1 MAGKILGEVVKSG
14 QTSTILQRTYE
25 YLNSVSK
32 CSAEDASKIVEE
44 LDGLLSK
51 EETKVMIASICPK
64 THEELR
70 TLLTLEGKT
79 YTTEELDRVLE
90 IVRKY
95 VKS

>member
-1 MAGKILGEVVKSG
+1 LEEVLKSS
-14 QTSTILQRTYE
+14 QPSAILQRTSE
-25 YLNSVSK
+25 YLSAVSK
-32 CSAEDASKIVEE
+32 CDAEDALKLLDE
-44 LDGLLSK
+44 LDGLLLK

-79 YTTEELDRVLE
+79 YTTEELDKMLA